1 MRVCVGIVGAG
12 PAGLFAANVL
22 TRAGIDTVVVE
33 RLDESAVRARARAGL
48 IEDRTARLL
57 DRHGLAAGMQ
67 QRGKTLGVCEF
78 RRDGHGYVY
87 DYGSLCGARHRIYPQ
102 QLLVADL
109 IDALRG
115 AGGEIRFVTPAAA
128 IHVRDRPVI
137 ELVDG
142 HSLVCDIVLG
152 CDGFHGVSRTA
163 VSDLGHCGVD
173 FGAEWLAILAEAPPS
188 SRHQLYGLHP
198 DGFAGHMHR
207 TATVSRFYLQ
217 VPPGTRPDL
226 DDEDIW
232 AALDTRLAAQG
243 QPLTHG
249 PIIEKAILQLRSAV
263 TQPLQCGPLYLAG
276 DAAHIVTPAGGKGMN
291 LALQDAAELVEGVT
305 RFVHQG
311 DRDRLDGYST
321 TRLPRIWQAVEFSH
335 QMLQLL
341 LARDPGTPRGEFHE
355 GLRGAQLARL
365 FDDEV
370 FTRAFA
376 RTYVGLDPMAAASGR
391 A

>member
-1 MRVCVGIVGAG
+1 MRVSVGIVGAG

-57 DRHGLAAGMQ
+57 DRYGLAAGMH
-67 QRGKTLGVCEF
+67 QRGKTLGTCEF
-78 RRDGHGYVY
+78 RRGGHGYVY
-87 DYGSLCGARHRIYPQ
+87 DYGSLCGARHRVYPQ

-109 IDALRG
+109 IDSLR
-115 AGGEIRFVTPAAA
+115 AGGGEVRFVTPAVA
-128 IHVRDRPVI
+128 IHLRDRPVI
-137 ELVDG
+137 ELLDG
-142 HSLVCDIVLG
+142 HGLVCDIVLG
-152 CDGFHGVSRTA
+152 CDGFRGVSRTA

-173 FGAEWLAILAEAPPS
+173 FGAEWLSILAEAPPS
-188 SRHQLYGLHP
+188 SVHQLYGLHP

-217 VPPGTRPDL
+217 VPPGTRADL

-232 AALDTRLAAQG
+232 AALDTRLAAEG
-243 QPLTHG
+243 QSLRHG
-249 PIIEKAILQLRSAV
+249 PITEKAILQLRSAV

-291 LALQDAAELVEGVT
+291 LALQDAAELVEGVN
-305 RFVHQG
+305 RFLHHG
-311 DRDRLDGYST
+311 DRDRLDAYST
-321 TRLPRIWQAVEFSH
+321 TRLPRIWQTVEFSH
-335 QMLQLL
+335 QMLQML
-341 LARDPGTPRGEFHE
+341 LARDPGTPRGEFHA
-355 GLRGAQLARL
+355 GLQGAQLARL
-365 FDDEV
+365 MNDEV

-376 RTYVGLDPMAAASGR
+376 RTYVGLDPMVAPPHHA
-391 A
+391 